1 MPSAFYNAAN
11 LATVTGMEGVTSIG
25 ESAFEECISLV
36 SLNQDP
42 ATGINMLPPVEQLL
56 SASFYKCEA
65 LQNIHIPE
73 SVRFV
78 GDYTFELCA
87 GLTAVSGMA
96 SVTHIGQE
104 AFSGCIRLSDITFP
118 STDNGLQIAKWA
130 FFDNR
135 ALASATI
142 GGNATVGDEAFYNTA
157 CCPQTDCEWGA
168 GISICQCTEPN
179 RLQCAPGAGLVPPAP
194 PSGSCAIEPDA
205 DGHVDIPEEWTHI
218 GWTGFNPSSGSWSGS
233 SGSGSS
239 GSGYDDH
246 AYDLFSG
253 CESLISV
260 HIPDSIIGIGESAFY
275 GLKYIG
281 DEAFYGCSALE
292 VFSFGTLLTHI
303 GDYAFYDA
311 SSLHTVELSPQVKVG
326 SEAFFNLAC
335 CPGTDCGRSAK
346 CPPPTLPPGG
356 GGGGGSGGSNK
367 GSPTGLIVGASIG
380 GLVVVALLVV
390 AFRLGISNAM
400 LAKGKA
406 YQQDVGG
413 AEAMEAAHGATVS
426 GTAAGDGS
434 TAAEPTGGGFLRTE
448 YEA

>member
-1 MPSAFYNAAN
+1 MSSYPIITNKICEIQRFETRSAGAESLREIAIPPNVKWIDEGAFAGCIS
-11 LATVTGMEGVTSIG
+11 LESVTGM
-25 ESAFEECISLV
+25 
-36 SLNQDP
+36 
-42 ATGINMLPPVEQLL
+42 
-56 SASFYKCEA
+56 K
-65 LQNIHIPE
+65 
-73 SVRFV
+73 
-78 GDYTFELCA
+78 
-87 GLTAVSGMA
+87 
-96 SVTHIGQE
+96 
-104 AFSGCIRLSDITFP
+104 
-118 STDNGLQIAKWA
+118 
-130 FFDNR
+130 
-135 ALASATI
+135 
-142 GGNATVGDEAFYNTA
+142 
-157 CCPQTDCEWGA
+157 
-168 GISICQCTEPN
+168 
-179 RLQCAPGAGLVPPAP
+179 
-194 PSGSCAIEPDA
+194 
-205 DGHVDIPEEWTHI
+205 
-218 GWTGFNPSSGSWSGS
+218 
-233 SGSGSS
+233 
-239 GSGYDDH
+239 
-246 AYDLFSG
+246 
-253 CESLISV
+253 
-260 HIPDSIIGIGESAFY
+260 

-367 GSPTGLIVGASIG
+367 GSPTGMIVGASVG

-406 YQQDVGG
+406 YQQGVGG
-413 AEAMEAAHGATVS
+413 VEAMEAAHGATVS